1 MANYSAT
8 ARTNYFRV
16 TDEKRYAELFK
27 GLCSGGEVYDF
38 TEEKDG
44 VIYHGFGS
52 YDSITWA
59 EVDDDECW
67 DYDLDKFLTELQK
80 ILPDDE
86 AFMYFESGHEKLRY
100 ITGFSIVVTNKHI
113 VSNNIETWATKK
125 AKELIGNDFITQI
138 DC

>member
-1 MANYSAT
+1 MANYMAT

-27 GLCSGGEVYDF
+27 GLCSEGEVYDF

-52 YDSITWA
+52 YDSITW
-59 EVDDDECW
+59 VDDDDECW
-67 DYDLDKFLTELQK
+67 DYDLDGFLTELQK

-86 AFMYFESGHEKLRY
+86 AFIYFESGHEKLRY
-100 ITGFSIVVTNKHI
+100 ITGFSIIVTSREI
-113 VSNNIETWATKK
+113 VSNNIETWAIRK
-125 AKELIGNDFITQI
+125 AKELLGNDFITQI
-138 DC
+138 DY